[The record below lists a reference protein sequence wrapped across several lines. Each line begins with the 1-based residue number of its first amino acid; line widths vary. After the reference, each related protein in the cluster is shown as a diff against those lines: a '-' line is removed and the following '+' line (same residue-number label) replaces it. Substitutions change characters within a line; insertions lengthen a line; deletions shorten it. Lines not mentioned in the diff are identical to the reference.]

1 MLHIE
6 LKLLSHFQ
14 ATSRIN
20 LNKNFK
26 TKYKWVFFVASQA
39 LLLKVFQEQ
48 YAYLLVTKVP
58 PFGLTGS
65 PPEFLWESGGVQCP
79 KKRGIFLLW
88 LPQLTRPNWPRK
100 VREMD
105 KETEYI

>member
-1 MLHIE
+1 MDFFRCFTSSFAE
-6 LKLLSHFQ
+6 SLS
-14 ATSRIN
+14 AAICIPI
-20 LNKNFK
+20 
-26 TKYKWVFFVASQA
+26 
-39 LLLKVFQEQ
+39 
-48 YAYLLVTKVP
+48 VTKVP